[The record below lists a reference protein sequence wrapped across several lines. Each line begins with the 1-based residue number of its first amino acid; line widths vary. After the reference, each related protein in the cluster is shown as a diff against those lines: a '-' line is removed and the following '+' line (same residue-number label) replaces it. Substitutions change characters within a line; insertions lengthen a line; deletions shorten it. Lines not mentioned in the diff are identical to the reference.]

1 MEEGGISLN
10 YENLSIET
18 LVYESLLGDLV
29 PEYALDWVEDI
40 FVPGHPCY
48 DSYSQM
54 REAYLRVCA
63 RLGSR
68 EEDADLEIMVNTM
81 LDLCRVVALE
91 MFRYGRIYQKMED
104 VR

>member
-1 MEEGGISLN
+1 MYN
-10 YENLSIET
+10 ENSQIAS

-48 DSYSQM
+48 DSYNQM
-54 REAYLRVCA
+54 REAYLRACA

-68 EEDADLEIMVNTM
+68 EEDPDLELVVNAL
-81 LDLCRVVALE
+81 LDYSRIVALE
-91 MFRYGRIYQKMED
+91 MFRYGRIYQQTEAS
-104 VR
+104 R